1 MPNSGKDKGGLKGYS
16 ENIIA
21 HAKQYVKSYSTTVDY
36 QDKARNYPP
45 GAREAMAQKANE
57 SAAKNTK
64 DLGQLAGAILQG
76 RRYDSKGKQV
86 K

>member
-1 MPNSGKDKGGLKGYS
+1 MPNSGKDRGGLKGYT
-16 ENIIA
+16 ENIVQ
-21 HAKQYVKSYSTTVDY
+21 HAKDYVQSFSATTDY
-36 QDKARNYPP
+36 QDKARTYPP

-76 RRYDSKGKQV
+76 RRYDSKGKR

>member
-16 ENIIA
+16 DNIIA
-21 HAKQYVKSYSTTVDY
+21 HAKQYVQSYSTTVDY
-36 QDKARNYPP
+36 QDKARTYPP
-45 GAREAMAQKANE
+45 GTREVMAQRANE